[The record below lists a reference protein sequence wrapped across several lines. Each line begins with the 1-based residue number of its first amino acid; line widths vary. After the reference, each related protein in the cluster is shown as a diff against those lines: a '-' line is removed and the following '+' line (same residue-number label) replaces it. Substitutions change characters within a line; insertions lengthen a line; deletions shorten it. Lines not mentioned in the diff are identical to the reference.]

1 MAKNDGRLFCPDP
14 PRAMADQRL
23 TSLDLRVMMAIS
35 IHDRMSTN
43 GIGCTAGHGR
53 LAGLVGCHLK
63 SLSRSIRTLA
73 ECGYIGGRANP
84 LNPKSRCYFVI
95 YSEMDEAILK
105 TVKGNQHVT
114 YTGNQPVTSTA
125 RMGNRPVPQNDP
137 IGNQLSENAEQLQ
150 GDGLYNILGEALIDP
165 VETVIIDPVETAS
178 SNVTPF
184 DKRGKE
190 RVNSSSVGAVLA
202 MVERGMKSGDSSRL
216 RYWFNWLDGLV
227 GEHATMDN
235 DDKNYGRA
243 RRLYEELG
251 GSSMPHSAQKVS
263 GQELS
268 TESGVQ

>member
-1 MAKNDGRLFCPDP
+1 
-14 PRAMADQRL
+14 MADQRL

-114 YTGNQPVTSTA
+114 TGNQPVTSTA

-251 GSSMPHSAQKVS
+251 GQLDAA
-263 GQELS
+263 
-268 TESGVQ
+268 